1 MEKAERV
8 RATVVGSRRV
18 DGVSPG
24 GTVELDPSEVNVA
37 ALVEAGHI
45 ELDAVKPRRQKIER
59 IEREEP

>member
-24 GTVELDPSEVNVA
+24 GTVELDPSEVNVGG
-37 ALVEAGHI
+37 LVEAGHI
-45 ELDAVKPRRQKIER
+45 ELDGSAVKPRRQKIER
-59 IEREEP
+59 EET